1 MIDKSVGNTIGSLS
15 GSVSCVVVSV
25 VIIVV
30 FVVIAGNIDVEIV
43 LFISSLLLHPEMLNV
58 HNNANTPAIPVFFF
72 IA

>member
-15 GSVSCVVVSV
+15 GSVNCVVVSV

-43 LFISSLLLHPEMLNV
+43 PFASSLLPHLEMLNK
-58 HNNANTPAIPVFFF
+58 HNNANEQAIPILFF